1 MKNSSSWVPSVI
13 DENRSTTENYAK
25 QISSRLF
32 GKQSP
37 YMLQRNPVD
46 IRPVSTIV
54 ANLCKL
60 QDIAWTKYAFSREAL
75 NGKFD
80 DEQRLELTQKAID
93 CGTEAAEVC
102 IAKYGTNNPVA
113 IAKAMGLKVSYP
125 TQPQNAGRVLFA
137 EFCPPQEVNIF
148 MDAINRANKLLEEPD
163 VQETLG
169 EIQISNILL
178 GHELFHM
185 VEQEQSEEIWTKTF
199 KIHLWSL
206 GPIRNHSRV
215 SVLSEIAAM
224 SFSKRLN
231 ALPYS
236 PYVMDAFLVY
246 GYSAEIA
253 SRLYEEMMH
262 YAGEE

>member
-1 MKNSSSWVPSVI
+1 MI

-37 YMLQRNPVD
+37 YTLQQNLVD
-46 IRPVSTIV
+46 IRPVSAIV
-54 ANLCKL
+54 EDLCKL
-60 QDIAWTKYAFSREAL
+60 QDLAWAKYAFSREAL

-80 DEQRLELTQKAID
+80 DAQRLELTQKAMD
-93 CGTEAAEVC
+93 CGKDAADVC
-102 IAKYGTNNPVA
+102 IAKYGTSDPVA

-137 EFCPPQEVNIF
+137 EFCPPQEINIF
-148 MDAINRANKLLEEPD
+148 MDAINKANRLLEEPD

-169 EIQISNILL
+169 EIQIPNILL
-178 GHELFHM
+178 GHELFHR
-185 VEQEQSEEIWTKTF
+185 VEQEQSAEIWTKTF
-199 KIHLWSL
+199 KIHLWRI

-246 GYSAEIA
+246 GYSAEVA
-253 SRLYEEMMH
+253 SRLYEEMMR